1 MEATH
6 EHPGIGQEGSNKAG
20 ARASKYDLVSE
31 LSPGT
36 WRVIRKADRFE
47 FLARDVTDELYG
59 PEPTALRSL
68 LDPEADDVGTS
79 LMCLLNHENLVNFV
93 DWIQVHNWGDQQQST
108 PRHFFLYDFCNA
120 GTLENL
126 LMPPTRLEDS
136 DLEAELLR
144 QRREVEKTGKTAEEP
159 QQPNKF
165 LPESLCWHVLCS
177 VLKALAWLHHGV
189 REDYNPETNEYE
201 ELDAS
206 VDWLTVL
213 HRDITVSNIF
223 FSHPQTKMETYGLC
237 KLVNMSKA
245 FVSGHVNG
253 IVGDRMDP
261 AETKVLADRVL
272 EDGQDQQS
280 LHELLQKKDMPEY
293 HPPQVSFRYPEALT
307 PPTSLLTAVPT
318 VETAV
323 YSPQR
328 VPGPR

>member
-1 MEATH
+1 MEAARK
-6 EHPGIGQEGSNKAG
+6 HPGMGPEGHDKAE
-20 ARASKYDLVSE
+20 ARAYKYDLVSE

-68 LDPEADDVGTS
+68 LDPEPDDMGTA

-93 DWIQVHNWGDQQQST
+93 DWIQVNGWRKQQPR
-108 PRHFFLYDFCNA
+108 PRHFFLYDFCTA

-126 LMPPTRLEDS
+126 FMPPTRLEDP
-136 DLEAELLR
+136 DLEADHLR
-144 QRREVEKTGKTAEEP
+144 HRREAERAGKEVEKPKEP
-159 QQPNKF
+159 SEF

-213 HRDITVSNIF
+213 HRDITASNIF
-223 FSHPQTKMETYGLC
+223 FCHPQTKMETYGLC
-237 KLVNMSKA
+237 KLGNLGRA
-245 FVSGHVNG
+245 FVSGHANG
-253 IVGDRMDP
+253 VLGERVQP

-272 EDGQDQQS
+272 EDGQVQQS
-280 LHELLQKKDMPEY
+280 LRDLLQKKDMPEY
-293 HPPQVSFRYPEALT
+293 HPPQVSLWC
-307 PPTSLLTAVPT
+307 
-318 VETAV
+318 
-323 YSPQR
+323 
-328 VPGPR
+328 PGRSHRLQAC